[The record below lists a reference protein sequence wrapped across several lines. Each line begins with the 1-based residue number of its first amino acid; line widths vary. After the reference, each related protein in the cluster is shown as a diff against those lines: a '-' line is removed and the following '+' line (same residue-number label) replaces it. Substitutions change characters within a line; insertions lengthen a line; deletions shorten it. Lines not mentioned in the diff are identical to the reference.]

1 MKKILFLVVGVV
13 LGFVAGA
20 GTVLFY
26 YPFWF
31 PPAEVNEIITQTDTK
46 SQIGS
51 GRFIHP
57 DPDDSVHWG
66 KGSLEVYRDGLM
78 TEFLLAADFEVG
90 PGPDFHIYLINRQ
103 NITDKSQ
110 FDPADA
116 LELGRLKSFKGSQV
130 YQTNE
135 ANALENHS
143 IVVWCKAFK
152 QLITTANIE

>member
-1 MKKILFLVVGVV
+1 MLLLVAGIA

-31 PPAEVNEIITQTDTK
+31 PPAEVNETITQTNTK
-46 SQIGS
+46 SRIGS

-57 DPDDSVHWG
+57 DPDDTVHWG
-66 KGSLEVYRDGLM
+66 KGSLLVYRDEPI
-78 TEFLLAADFEVG
+78 TEFFLDTDFEVG
-90 PGPDFHIYLINRQ
+90 PGPDFHIYLIDKQ

-110 FDPADA
+110 FDPANA
-116 LELGRLKSFKGSQV
+116 MELGRLKSFKGSQV

-135 ANALENHS
+135 ARVLENHS